1 MGFGPTLQV
10 RMWMWGKNMIVGCRK
25 LWPALSADKLWG
37 FIFLVA
43 ICSSNLGCWQ
53 THAKWWITFQGKGS
67 RAYAT
72 HFTFMGYTTLVYHW
86 KDCTKDLTGVDEPAC
101 INITFKYPFT
111 IHVCDLLPVLD
122 LAIFTMS
129 LVMLCYTLTEMCQ
142 CHNRRLGCIP
152 GVYKHQTQLL
162 QVPELDLG

>member
-1 MGFGPTLQV
+1 MQNGGLPS
-10 RMWMWGKNMIVGCRK
+10 RER
-25 LWPALSADKLWG
+25 ALGHMQHISHSW
-37 FIFLVA
+37 
-43 ICSSNLGCWQ
+43 
-53 THAKWWITFQGKGS
+53 
-67 RAYAT
+67 AT
-72 HFTFMGYTTLVYHW
+72 QHWYIIW

-129 LVMLCYTLTEMCQ
+129 LVMLCYTLTEICQ